1 MVSVVVGVHRQFTI
15 VTISLSTQV
24 YQSAFSAVEDGLES
38 VECDDRHSLTV
49 VMLFAIVG

>member
-1 MVSVVVGVHRQFTI
+1 MFSVVVGVHLTI

-38 VECDDRHSLTV
+38 VECNDGHSLTV
-49 VMLFAIVG
+49 VMFFAVR